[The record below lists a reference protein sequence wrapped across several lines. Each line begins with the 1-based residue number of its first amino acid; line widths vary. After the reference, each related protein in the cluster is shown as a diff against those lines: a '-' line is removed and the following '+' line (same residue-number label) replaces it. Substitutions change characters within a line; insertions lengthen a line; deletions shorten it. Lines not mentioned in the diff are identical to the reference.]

1 MDKNLYWY
9 HAKLVLRRENA
20 VPLEDTTTSVLKKI
34 CRYSRR
40 VGDNSW
46 RVTKNLSAL
55 ACCLKMPSEFF
66 SYEIKRL
73 QVLGFIADVTDVGY
87 DQHEITL
94 TIPAIPV
101 VSQAERARRRKEKGY
116 INNINIPKITP
127 AQASLKNKKHSA
139 IAREDCRNYEAR
151 FVDCVLF
158 SFNEKCGT
166 AISAVPWVTQKIKSV
181 KNQYFPDGGI
191 LQYITDMVVNP
202 LTYGNGYS
210 FFRWLFSREQI
221 ENYLSR
227 KKDKQKSTP
236 DYCKCEV
243 ALKEFNKI
251 FDCDVEMSDSLSR
264 RLWQAIKQK
273 FKTLNN
279 FFGFLRRMRKK
290 FDGRNPRRFLNWIL
304 FFGTISQFF
313 VPEHSAVS
321 IDTPRIEN
329 FRTTFEQKCAE
340 KMGNAWCMSWLGS
353 CSISEDSEK
362 NTVTIMCPNNFIR
375 DKVDVAVSFINLN
388 MEINYE

>member
-9 HAKLVLRRENA
+9 HAKLVLRREHA
-20 VPLEDTTTSVLKKI
+20 VPLGDTTTSVLKKI

-40 VGDNSW
+40 ALDNSW

-55 ACCLKMPSEFF
+55 ASSLKMPSEIF
-66 SYEIKRL
+66 SNEIKSL
-73 QVLGFIADVTDVGY
+73 QRLGFIADISYVGHDY
-87 DQHEITL
+87 HEITL

-116 INNINIPKITP
+116 INNNIPKITP
-127 AQASLKNKKHSA
+127 AKVSLKNKKHSS
-139 IAREDCRNYEAR
+139 IDGKDCRNYEAR
-151 FVDCVLF
+151 FVDCVLR

-166 AISAVPWVTQKIKSV
+166 AISAVPWVVQKIKSV

-202 LTYGNGYS
+202 LAYGNGYS
-210 FFRWLFSREQI
+210 FFRWLFAREQV

-227 KKDKQKSTP
+227 KKSTP
-236 DYCKCEV
+236 DYDRCEE

-279 FFGFLRRMRKK
+279 FFCFIRRMRKK
-290 FDGRNPRRFLNWIL
+290 FDGRNPRKFLNWLL

-313 VPEHSAVS
+313 APEHSVEA
-321 IDTPRIEN
+321 IDTPKIEN

-340 KMGNAWCMSWLGS
+340 KNGNAWCLAWLGS
-353 CSISEDSEK
+353 CSISEDTEK
-362 NTVTIMCPNNFIR
+362 NTVTIRCPNSFVR
-375 DKVDVAVSFINLN
+375 DRVEVSVRFLSLN
-388 MEINYE
+388 MEIKYE